1 MSFRCCTHCCT
12 LSYWEYSF
20 LSYNYTFAV
29 SLYFSQY
36 LVSALPQYLLKA
48 TIYLKSKRKVCY
60 VMELNFTK
68 IGEKIKR
75 VRKEKGLTQEQLA
88 ELTHLSVTHIS
99 AIETARSSF
108 SVSTL
113 VNIAAVLEISTDWIL
128 FEGREIS
135 HCVEHQISRVLF
147 DCSEKEVLI
156 LLTLLENNKAA
167 LRKLADMEY

>member
-1 MSFRCCTHCCT
+1 
-12 LSYWEYSF
+12 
-20 LSYNYTFAV
+20 
-29 SLYFSQY
+29 
-36 LVSALPQYLLKA
+36 
-48 TIYLKSKRKVCY
+48 
-60 VMELNFTK
+60 MELNFTK